1 MKYITCAAFDV
12 SKVNGFVE
20 ERVGSSVE
28 TLDLPSVAI
37 WDCSVVV
44 VDLVEGCDAVSQ
56 VVVVK
61 SVNLALEVA
70 LTWNEWI
77 GDAVLVG
84 DVALAIPGWAKSR
97 LSYQILV
104 VHAGTQITIENE
116 DLLAWCIE
124 LELVLVHEVTE
135 ALRLHV
141 IDVKCGYQA

>member
-77 GDAVLVG
+77 GDAVLV
-84 DVALAIPGWAKSR
+84 DFVVLANTGWEKSG
-97 LSYQILV
+97 LSY
-104 VHAGTQITIENE
+104 
-116 DLLAWCIE
+116 
-124 LELVLVHEVTE
+124 
-135 ALRLHV
+135 
-141 IDVKCGYQA
+141 

>member
-20 ERVGSSVE
+20 ESCICRVGSSAE
-28 TLDLPSVAI
+28 TLDLPSVAT

-44 VDLVEGCDAVSQ
+44 VNLVEGCDAVSQ

-77 GDAVLVG
+77 GDAVLV
-84 DVALAIPGWAKSR
+84 DFVVLANTGWEKSR
-97 LSYQILV
+97 LSY
-104 VHAGTQITIENE
+104 
-116 DLLAWCIE
+116 
-124 LELVLVHEVTE
+124 
-135 ALRLHV
+135 
-141 IDVKCGYQA
+141 